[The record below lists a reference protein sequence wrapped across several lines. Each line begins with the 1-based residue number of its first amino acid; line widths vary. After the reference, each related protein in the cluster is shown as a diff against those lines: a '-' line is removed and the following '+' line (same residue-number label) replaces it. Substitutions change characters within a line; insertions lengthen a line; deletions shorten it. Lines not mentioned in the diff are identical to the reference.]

1 MQEKLSLDMRVRLAS
16 EGKGLLPKY
25 NLAQFKNKKER
36 HIEICKKLIS
46 LSESNGNFPV
56 TVLVY
61 FAIDKSA
68 HKSSVFDECYSNI
81 NVGKAKTILS
91 WLRLFASH
99 HMNGKLF
106 RNANVA
112 HVLTKYYDKV
122 SVDTETFKKVLDKS
136 KPNPRLN
143 SFKEIASALKME
155 EKPKIVV
162 TKVKAKKSKKN
173 VEEEA
178 MAKACAE

>member
-1 MQEKLSLDMRVRLAS
+1 M
-16 EGKGLLPKY
+16 
-25 NLAQFKNKKER
+25 
-36 HIEICKKLIS
+36 
-46 LSESNGNFPV
+46 
-56 TVLVY
+56 
-61 FAIDKSA
+61 
-68 HKSSVFDECYSNI
+68 
-81 NVGKAKTILS
+81 
-91 WLRLFASH
+91 
-99 HMNGKLF
+99 
-106 RNANVA
+106 A